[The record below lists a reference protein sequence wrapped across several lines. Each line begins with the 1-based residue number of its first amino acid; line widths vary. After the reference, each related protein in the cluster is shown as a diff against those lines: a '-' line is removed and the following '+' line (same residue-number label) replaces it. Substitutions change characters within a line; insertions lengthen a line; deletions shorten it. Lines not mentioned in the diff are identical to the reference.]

1 MINFLRS
8 KIDFKDSRSPYQTSN
23 LDVKCARYART
34 RLLLLRSPR
43 RGSRIRLG
51 RQYLLQEIHPY
62 GRYIYNYTNLDSY
75 DPLAQVRDWT
85 TEDGEGV
92 QQAHYFHCDQ
102 IGIPREM
109 TDKDSKLLWFGSY
122 TGWGRLKE
130 ETEVTDN
137 A

>member
-1 MINFLRS
+1 M
-8 KIDFKDSRSPYQTSN
+8 
-23 LDVKCARYART
+23 
-34 RLLLLRSPR
+34 
-43 RGSRIRLG
+43 G

-109 TDKDSKLLWFGSY
+109 ADDEGKLVSFLQKKMKILVFFFLIFPLKSGKRILNLKNLK
-122 TGWGRLKE
+122 TG
-130 ETEVTDN
+130 
-137 A
+137 

>member
-1 MINFLRS
+1 
-8 KIDFKDSRSPYQTSN
+8 
-23 LDVKCARYART
+23 
-34 RLLLLRSPR
+34 
-43 RGSRIRLG
+43 LG
-51 RQYLLQEIHPY
+51 RQYLLQEIPPY

-109 TDKDSKLLWFGSY
+109 ADDEGKLVSFLQKKMKILVFFFLIFPLKSGKRILNLKNLK
-122 TGWGRLKE
+122 TG
-130 ETEVTDN
+130 
-137 A
+137 